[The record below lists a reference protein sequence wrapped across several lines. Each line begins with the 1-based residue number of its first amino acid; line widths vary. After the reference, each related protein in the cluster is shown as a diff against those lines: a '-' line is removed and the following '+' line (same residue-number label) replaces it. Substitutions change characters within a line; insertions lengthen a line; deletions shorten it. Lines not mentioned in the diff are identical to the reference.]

1 MNQIEFIQ
9 LTEETLEVDPGTLAM
24 TDRLDEIDWDSL
36 ANISFIAEV
45 DNRYGVTVDSELLA
59 KSLTIADLF
68 NALRVA
74 ITAQ

>member
-1 MNQIEFIQ
+1 MDQIEFMQ
-9 LTEETLEVDPGTLAM
+9 LIEDTLEVGPGTLAV

-45 DNRYGVTVDSELLA
+45 DNRFGVSVDSEQLA

-68 NALRVA
+68 DMLKVA
-74 ITAQ
+74 IRVQ

>member
-1 MNQIEFIQ
+1 MEKIDFMQ
-9 LTEETLEVDPGTLAM
+9 LVADTLEVDPGTIAV

-45 DNRYGVTVDSELLA
+45 DNRFGVSVDSEQLA

-68 NALRVA
+68 DVLKVA
-74 ITAQ
+74 IRAQ

>member
-1 MNQIEFIQ
+1 MDQIEFMQ
-9 LTEETLEVDPGTLAM
+9 LIEETLEAESGTLSY

-45 DNRYGVTVDSELLA
+45 DNRLGVTVNSEQLA

-68 NALRVA
+68 DTIKVA
-74 ITAQ
+74 IQAQ